1 MPYQDFTMKDPLSF
15 NTISYPRDI
24 SNDPLM
30 ENGHWMIFYINAQN
44 KSKYTYRGADGTIVG
59 GTVYKTEDVMATRT
73 VNEKEEE
80 YKVGT
85 KTSISEGGSSGLQAS
100 YRADIINQGGT
111 GSIDLSNSVPLSQYH
126 PALMPQYNAG
136 QSWST
141 INPTTTRITDSVAIY
156 LPSNIKSDVAAKYNA
171 SDMGAVGMM
180 AASGGAFAKQLGRQ
194 DYESAVR
201 EIMGGLG
208 EMVKDRAATLGGEVV
223 DTVMGSEGSA
233 DFLAKTFGAA
243 TNPYMEVLF
252 EQMGERHFTYT
263 FSFQPRNQDETND
276 VHAIIKMFRFH
287 MAPELKGGRDRFLT
301 LPSTFDIH
309 YMYQN
314 TPSSSAENTYYN
326 KIATCVLESCNVD
339 YAPEG
344 LTSFQSGAPTAITM
358 ELQFMETQLLT
369 KEMIDAG
376 Y

>member
-1 MPYQDFTMKDPLSF
+1 ML
-15 NTISYPRDI
+15 
-24 SNDPLM
+24 
-30 ENGHWMIFYINAQN
+30 
-44 KSKYTYRGADGTIVG
+44 
-59 GTVYKTEDVMATRT
+59 
-73 VNEKEEE
+73 
-80 YKVGT
+80 
-85 KTSISEGGSSGLQAS
+85 
-100 YRADIINQGGT
+100 
-111 GSIDLSNSVPLSQYH
+111 
-126 PALMPQYNAG
+126 
-136 QSWST
+136 
-141 INPTTTRITDSVAIY
+141 
-156 LPSNIKSDVAAKYNA
+156 
-171 SDMGAVGMM
+171 
-180 AASGGAFAKQLGRQ
+180 AASGGAFAEQLGRQ

-208 EMVKDRAATLGGEVV
+208 NMVKDRAATLGGELV

-233 DFLAKTFGAA
+233 DFVAKTFGAA

-252 EQMGERHFTYT
+252 DQMDERHFTYT

>member
-44 KSKYTYRGADGTIVG
+44 KSKYTYRGADGTTVG
-59 GTVYKTEDVMATRT
+59 GTVYKNEDVMATRT
-73 VNEKEEE
+73 VAWDDTTTIEEV

-85 KTSISEGGSSGLQAS
+85 KTSISQGESSGLYAS
-100 YRADIINQGGT
+100 YQADIINQGGT
-111 GSIDLSNSVPLSQYH
+111 GNIDLSNSVSLS
-126 PALMPQYNAG
+126 MPQYNAKE
-136 QSWST
+136 SWNT
-141 INPTTTRITDSVAIY
+141 INPTTTRITDSIAIY
-156 LPSNIKSDVAAKYNA
+156 LPPNIKSDVAAKYNA
-171 SDMGAVGMM
+171 SDMGAVGML
-180 AASGGAFAKQLGRQ
+180 AASGGAVGKQIGRQ

-208 EMVKDRAATLGGEVV
+208 NMVKDRAATLGGELV

-252 EQMGERHFTYT
+252 DQLDERHFTYT
-263 FSFQPRNQDETND
+263 FTFQPRNQDETND

>member
-1 MPYQDFTMKDPLSF
+1 MTGSGLEGLNKDPLSF

-44 KSKYTYRGADGTIVG
+44 KSKYTYRGADGTTVG

-73 VNEKEEE
+73 VTTSRGEYEQE

-85 KTSISEGGSSGLQAS
+85 KTSISQGASSGLQAS
-100 YRADIINQGGT
+100 YKADIIKKGGT
-111 GSIDLSNSVPLSQYH
+111 GNIDLSNSVTLS
-126 PALMPQYNAG
+126 MPQYNAK
-136 QSWST
+136 QSWNT

-171 SDMGAVGMM
+171 SDMGAVGML
-180 AASGGAFAKQLGRQ
+180 AASGGAVGKQIGRQ

-208 EMVKDRAATLGGEVV
+208 NMVKDRAATLGGELV

>member
-1 MPYQDFTMKDPLSF
+1 
-15 NTISYPRDI
+15 
-24 SNDPLM
+24 M

-44 KSKYTYRGADGTIVG
+44 KSKYTYRGADGTTVG
-59 GTVYKTEDVMATRT
+59 GTVYKTVPAYVTEDQGGKKVE
-73 VNEKEEE
+73 VEK
-80 YKVGT
+80 GT
-85 KTSISEGGSSGLQAS
+85 KTVVDQGDSSDLQAS

-111 GSIDLSNSVPLSQYH
+111 GNINLSNSVSLS
-126 PALMPQYNAG
+126 MPQYNAH
-136 QSWST
+136 QSWTT

>member
-1 MPYQDFTMKDPLSF
+1 MTGSGLEGLNKDPLSF

-44 KSKYTYRGADGTIVG
+44 KSKYTYRGADGTTVG
-59 GTVYKTEDVMATRT
+59 GTVYKTVPAYETPEGKTIESKT
-73 VNEKEEE
+73 VVEQGE
-80 YKVGT
+80 
-85 KTSISEGGSSGLQAS
+85 SSALHAS
-100 YRADIINQGGT
+100 YKADIINQGGT
-111 GSIDLSNSVPLSQYH
+111 GSMDLSNSVSLT
-126 PALMPQYNAG
+126 MPQYNAKE
-136 QSWST
+136 SWNT

-156 LPSNIKSDVAAKYNA
+156 LPPNIKSDVVAKYNA
-171 SDMGAVGMM
+171 SAMGAVGML
-180 AASGGAFAKQLGRQ
+180 AASGGAFAEQLGRQ

-208 EMVKDRAATLGGEVV
+208 NMVKDRAAALTGEVI
-223 DTVMGSEGSA
+223 DTVMGVEEIGGSA
-233 DFLAKTFGAA
+233 AFVAKTFGAA

-252 EQMGERHFTYT
+252 DQMEERHFTYT
-263 FSFQPRNQDETND
+263 FIFQPRNQDETND

-314 TPSSSAENTYYN
+314 TPSSSEENTYYN
-326 KIATCVLESCNVD
+326 KIATCVLERCEVD

>member
-44 KSKYTYRGADGTIVG
+44 KSKYTYRGADGTTVG
-59 GTVYKTEDVMATRT
+59 GTTYKTEDVMATRT
-73 VNEKEEE
+73 VAWDDTTTIEEV

-85 KTSISEGGSSGLQAS
+85 KTSISQGDPSGLQAS
-100 YRADIINQGGT
+100 YKEDIIKKGGT
-111 GSIDLSNSVPLSQYH
+111 GHIDLSNSVTLS
-126 PALMPQYNAG
+126 MPQYNAK
-136 QSWST
+136 QSWNT
-141 INPTTTRITDSVAIY
+141 INPTTTQITDSIAIY
-156 LPSNIKSDVAAKYNA
+156 LPPNIKSDVAAKYNA
-171 SDMGAVGMM
+171 SAMGAVGML
-180 AASGGAFAKQLGRQ
+180 AASGGAFANQIGRQ

-208 EMVKDRAATLGGEVV
+208 NMVKDRAATLGGELV

-252 EQMGERHFTYT
+252 EQMDERHFIYT
-263 FSFQPRNQDETND
+263 FTFQPRNQDETND

-326 KIATCVLESCNVD
+326 KIATCVLETCDVD